1 MNWQDE
7 GFLLSKIKFR
17 ENANII
23 NVFTSA
29 HGKVSGIVYGGT
41 SRKIRNF
48 LQIAN
53 KIFVFYTSKAEN
65 RIGYFKTEIVEAV
78 SPKYF
83 NNKKKTTSLLS
94 IASILNLLLP
104 ESQPYKKLYV
114 SLEKFIKNLD
124 QENWATNY
132 VYWELDL
139 LKELGF
145 DPYLDQFSKNLDVIE
160 NHTTI
165 EIDNIRY
172 QVPIFLLKKIGHQI
186 IDNNNISTA
195 LSFTRNLLSNKF
207 FIPNN
212 LIFPKSR
219 IILENYFNLSATSKE
234 K

>member
-23 NVFTSA
+23 NVFTNT
-29 HGKVSGIVYGGT
+29 HGKVSGIVYGGS

-65 RIGYFKTEIVEAV
+65 RIGYFKTELVEAV

-83 NNKKKTTSLLS
+83 NNKKKTTALLS
-94 IASILNLLLP
+94 LSSILNLLLP
-104 ESQPYKKLYV
+104 DSQPYKNLYV
-114 SLEKFIKNLD
+114 SLEKFIKDLD
-124 QENWATNY
+124 QENWALGY

-145 DPYLDQFSKNLDVIE
+145 DPYLEQFSKNLDK
-160 NHTTI
+160 NTSSKTI
-165 EIDNIRY
+165 EIDNIKY
-172 QVPIFLLKKIGHQI
+172 LVPFFLLKEKKYEI
-186 IDNNNISTA
+186 IDNKNISIA

-212 LIFPKSR
+212 LIFPKAR
-219 IILENYFNLSATSKE
+219 IILENYFN
-234 K
+234 

>member
-23 NVFTSA
+23 NVFTNT
-29 HGKVSGIVYGGT
+29 HGKVSGIVYGGS

-48 LQIAN
+48 LQISN
-53 KIFVFYTSKAEN
+53 KIFVFHTSKSEN
-65 RIGYFKTEIVEAV
+65 RIGYFKTELVEAI

-83 NNKKKTTSLLS
+83 NNKEKTTSLLS
-94 IASILNLLLP
+94 LTSILNLLLP
-104 ESQPYKKLYV
+104 ESQPYKNLYT
-114 SLEKFIKNLD
+114 SLNKFIKDLD
-124 QENWATNY
+124 EENWVTNY
-132 VYWELDL
+132 IYWELDL

-145 DPYLDQFSKNLDVIE
+145 DPYLEQFSKDFNE
-160 NHTTI
+160 STNHKVI

-172 QVPIFLLKKIGHQI
+172 QVPIFLLSKNMKQK
-186 IDNNNISTA
+186 IDNQNLSIA

-219 IILENYFNLSATSKE
+219 IILENYFN
-234 K
+234 

>member
-23 NVFTSA
+23 NVFTST
-29 HGKVSGIVYGGT
+29 HGKVSGIVYGGS

-65 RIGYFKTEIVEAV
+65 RIGYFKTELVEAV

-94 IASILNLLLP
+94 LSSILNLLLP
-104 ESQPYKKLYV
+104 ESQPYKNLYLSLRKL
-114 SLEKFIKNLD
+114 IKNLD

-132 VYWELDL
+132 VYWELEL

-145 DPYLDQFSKNLDVIE
+145 DPYLEQFSNDLDETID
-160 NHTTI
+160 HKTI

-172 QVPIFLLKKIGHQI
+172 QVPIFLLKEKKNLI
-186 IDNNNISTA
+186 IDNKNISTA

-212 LIFPKSR
+212 LIFPKAR
-219 IILENYFNLSATSKE
+219 IILENYFNWSATSKE

>member
-23 NVFTSA
+23 NVFTST

-104 ESQPYKKLYV
+104 ESQPYKKLYI

-145 DPYLDQFSKNLDVIE
+145 DPYLDQFSKNLDMIE

>member
-23 NVFTSA
+23 NVFTST
-29 HGKVSGIVYGGT
+29 HGKVSGIVYGGS

-65 RIGYFKTEIVEAV
+65 RIGYFKTELVEAV

-94 IASILNLLLP
+94 LSSILNLLLP
-104 ESQPYKKLYV
+104 ESQPYKNLYLSLRKL
-114 SLEKFIKNLD
+114 IKNLD

-132 VYWELDL
+132 VYWELEL

-145 DPYLDQFSKNLDVIE
+145 DPYLEQFSNDLDETID
-160 NHTTI
+160 HKTI

-172 QVPIFLLKKIGHQI
+172 QVPIFLLKEKKNLI
-186 IDNNNISTA
+186 IDNKNISTA

-212 LIFPKSR
+212 LIFPKAR
-219 IILENYFNLSATSKE
+219 IILENYFN
-234 K
+234 